1 MAQSTPPTADTT
13 PGKAA
18 ALAAFRH
25 IVGDAYVLTEGDLSA
40 YTHDWRKRAKGQA
53 LAVVRPGNTNEVAA
67 VVAVCDAHAIA
78 IVPQGGNTGLVVGSV
93 PDESGTQIVLSL
105 GRMNRIRA
113 IDPENLTVT
122 VEAGCVLQTLQE
134 AVAEAGF
141 YFPLSLAAEGS
152 CTIGGNLGTNA
163 GGTQVLRFGNARELC
178 LGLEAVTAQ
187 GEVWNGLSGL
197 RKDNTGY
204 DLRHLLIGS
213 EGTLGIIT
221 PINGQPATYANGGTI
236 GLTMQSQAEVDA
248 FHSAGVAN
256 GGVTC
261 EDPPG
266 VREGPSG
273 KMYLAYLRDPDGTK
287 FCAVYRYAK

>member
-1 MAQSTPPTADTT
+1 MAQSTPSTADTT
-13 PGKAA
+13 PDKAA

-113 IDPENLTVT
+113 IDPENITVT

-163 GGTQVLRFGNARELC
+163 GGTQVLRF
-178 LGLEAVTAQ
+178 
-187 GEVWNGLSGL
+187 
-197 RKDNTGY
+197 
-204 DLRHLLIGS
+204 
-213 EGTLGIIT
+213 
-221 PINGQPATYANGGTI
+221 
-236 GLTMQSQAEVDA
+236 
-248 FHSAGVAN
+248 
-256 GGVTC
+256 
-261 EDPPG
+261 
-266 VREGPSG
+266 
-273 KMYLAYLRDPDGTK
+273 
-287 FCAVYRYAK
+287 